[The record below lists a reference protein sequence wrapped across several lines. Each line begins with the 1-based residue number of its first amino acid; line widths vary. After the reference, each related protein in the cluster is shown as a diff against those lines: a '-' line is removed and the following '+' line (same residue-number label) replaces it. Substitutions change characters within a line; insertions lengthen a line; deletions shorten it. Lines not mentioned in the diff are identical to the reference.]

1 MKEQITYDIFDKVDI
16 RVGTVISVKKNEK
29 ARKPSL
35 VVEVDFGKEIGIKQS
50 SAQITHYYN
59 EENLKGKQVIGVC
72 NFPEKNIAGVVSQVL
87 ILGSIDKE
95 GKVILVHPSQKS
107 ENGLANSINMHPEIL
122 SIALFWFVTA
132 YTPGPNNVV
141 ASYSGFN
148 FGITKTIPHIL
159 GVTLGFTSLVFFLT
173 IGLINVFKLFP
184 IIQVNNKISWNFIF
198 NLFAYKIAFSKTSNE
213 TKKENPVKFIETFF
227 FQYLNPKGVTV
238 AIIVVS
244 TYVELGENY
253 INYATQVVL
262 LAFLFSLT
270 SITLWTFIGKFLR
283 KFATNDKFIKYF
295 NYAMS
300 VLLLLS
306 IITFYI

>member
-1 MKEQITYDIFDKVDI
+1 
-16 RVGTVISVKKNEK
+16 
-29 ARKPSL
+29 
-35 VVEVDFGKEIGIKQS
+35 
-50 SAQITHYYN
+50 
-59 EENLKGKQVIGVC
+59 
-72 NFPEKNIAGVVSQVL
+72 
-87 ILGSIDKE
+87 
-95 GKVILVHPSQKS
+95 
-107 ENGLANSINMHPEIL
+107 MHPEII

-159 GVTLGFTSLVFFLT
+159 GVTLGFTSLVLFLS
-173 IGLINVFKLFP
+173 IGLINIFKLFP
-184 IIQVNNKISWNFIF
+184 TIQVVMKYLGT
-198 NLFAYKIAFSKTSNE
+198 LFLIYLAYKIAFSATTNE
-213 TKKENPVKFIETFF
+213 TKKENPVKFIETFL

-253 INYATQVVL
+253 ISYATQIVM
-262 LAFLFSLT
+262 LAFLFSIT
-270 SITLWTFIGKFLR
+270 SITLWTFVGKFLR

-295 NYAMS
+295 NYVMS

>member
-1 MKEQITYDIFDKVDI
+1 
-16 RVGTVISVKKNEK
+16 
-29 ARKPSL
+29 
-35 VVEVDFGKEIGIKQS
+35 
-50 SAQITHYYN
+50 
-59 EENLKGKQVIGVC
+59 
-72 NFPEKNIAGVVSQVL
+72 
-87 ILGSIDKE
+87 
-95 GKVILVHPSQKS
+95 
-107 ENGLANSINMHPEIL
+107 MHPELL
-122 SIALFWFVTA
+122 SISLFWFVAA

-148 FGITKTIPHIL
+148 FGVKKTIPHIL
-159 GVTLGFTSLVFFLT
+159 GVALGFTSLVLLLT

-184 IIQVNNKISWNFIF
+184 IIQIIIRYLGTIF
-198 NLFAYKIAFSKTSNE
+198 LIYLAYKIAFSTSSDE
-213 TKKENPVKFIETFF
+213 IKKENPVKFIETFL
-227 FQYLNPKGVTV
+227 FQYLNPKGVMV

-253 INYATQVVL
+253 LNHATQVVA
-262 LAFLFSLT
+262 LAFLFSST

-300 VLLLLS
+300 GLLLLS

>member
-1 MKEQITYDIFDKVDI
+1 
-16 RVGTVISVKKNEK
+16 
-29 ARKPSL
+29 
-35 VVEVDFGKEIGIKQS
+35 
-50 SAQITHYYN
+50 
-59 EENLKGKQVIGVC
+59 
-72 NFPEKNIAGVVSQVL
+72 
-87 ILGSIDKE
+87 
-95 GKVILVHPSQKS
+95 
-107 ENGLANSINMHPEIL
+107 MHPEIV

-148 FGITKTIPHIL
+148 FGIIKTIPHIL
-159 GVTLGFTSLVFFLT
+159 GVTLGFTSLVIFLT

-184 IIQVNNKISWNFIF
+184 IIQVVMKYLGT
-198 NLFAYKIAFSKTSNE
+198 LFLIYLAYKIATATTSDK
-213 TKKENPVKFIETFF
+213 TKKENPVKFIETFL

-244 TYVELGENY
+244 SYVELGDNY

-262 LAFLFSLT
+262 LAFLFSST

-283 KFATNDKFIKYF
+283 KFATNEKFIKYF
-295 NYAMS
+295 NYVMS

>member
-1 MKEQITYDIFDKVDI
+1 
-16 RVGTVISVKKNEK
+16 
-29 ARKPSL
+29 
-35 VVEVDFGKEIGIKQS
+35 
-50 SAQITHYYN
+50 
-59 EENLKGKQVIGVC
+59 
-72 NFPEKNIAGVVSQVL
+72 
-87 ILGSIDKE
+87 
-95 GKVILVHPSQKS
+95 
-107 ENGLANSINMHPEIL
+107 MHPEIF
-122 SIALFWFVTA
+122 SISLFWFVAA

-148 FGITKTIPHIL
+148 FGIKKTIPHIL
-159 GVTLGFTSLVFFLT
+159 GTTLGFTSLVLLLT

-184 IIQVNNKISWNFIF
+184 IIQIVIRYLGTVFLIY
-198 NLFAYKIAFSKTSNE
+198 LAYKIASSTASDE
-213 TKKENPVKFIETFF
+213 IKKENPVRFIETFL
-227 FQYLNPKGVTV
+227 FQYLNPKGVMV

-253 INYATQVVL
+253 LNYATQVVA
-262 LAFLFSLT
+262 LAFLFSSN

-300 VLLLLS
+300 MLLLLS

>member
-1 MKEQITYDIFDKVDI
+1 
-16 RVGTVISVKKNEK
+16 
-29 ARKPSL
+29 
-35 VVEVDFGKEIGIKQS
+35 
-50 SAQITHYYN
+50 
-59 EENLKGKQVIGVC
+59 
-72 NFPEKNIAGVVSQVL
+72 
-87 ILGSIDKE
+87 
-95 GKVILVHPSQKS
+95 
-107 ENGLANSINMHPEIL
+107 MHPEII

-148 FGITKTIPHIL
+148 FGINKTIPHIL
-159 GVTLGFTSLVFFLT
+159 GVTLGFTSLVIFLVV
-173 IGLINVFKLFP
+173 GLINVFKLFP
-184 IIQVNNKISWNFIF
+184 IIQIVIKYLGTVF
-198 NLFAYKIAFSKTSNE
+198 LVYLAYKIASS
-213 TKKENPVKFIETFF
+213 TKSTDVERENPVKFIETFF

-244 TYVELGENY
+244 TYVDYGENY
-253 INYATQVVL
+253 VNYATQIVL
-262 LAFLFSLT
+262 LAFLFSLS

-300 VLLLLS
+300 GLLLLS

>member
-1 MKEQITYDIFDKVDI
+1 
-16 RVGTVISVKKNEK
+16 
-29 ARKPSL
+29 
-35 VVEVDFGKEIGIKQS
+35 
-50 SAQITHYYN
+50 
-59 EENLKGKQVIGVC
+59 
-72 NFPEKNIAGVVSQVL
+72 
-87 ILGSIDKE
+87 
-95 GKVILVHPSQKS
+95 
-107 ENGLANSINMHPEIL
+107 MHPEIF
-122 SIALFWFVTA
+122 SISLFWFVAA

-148 FGITKTIPHIL
+148 FGIKKTIPHIL
-159 GVTLGFTSLVFFLT
+159 GTTLGFTSLVLLLN

-184 IIQVNNKISWNFIF
+184 VIQVFIRYLGTIF
-198 NLFAYKIAFSKTSNE
+198 LIYLAYKIASSTSSDE
-213 TKKENPVKFIETFF
+213 IKKENPVKFIETFL
-227 FQYLNPKGVTV
+227 FQYLNPKGVMV

-253 INYATQVVL
+253 FSHATQVVA
-262 LAFLFSLT
+262 LAFLFSST

-300 VLLLLS
+300 MLLLLS